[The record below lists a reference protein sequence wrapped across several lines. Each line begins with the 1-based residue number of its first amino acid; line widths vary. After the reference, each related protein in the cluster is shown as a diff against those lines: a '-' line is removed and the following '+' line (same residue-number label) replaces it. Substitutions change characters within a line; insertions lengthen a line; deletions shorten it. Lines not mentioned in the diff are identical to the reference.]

1 MAMKNYPEEFK
12 ADAVALYESTPGA
25 TIKGIARDLG
35 VSRETLRLWVRRAA
49 EKRGQVAVTGQAGPE
64 VTEPAASPVRSGG
77 RVGQLEAR
85 VAELEA
91 TNRRLEAEK
100 RTLAT
105 EREILRKAA
114 KYFAGETTW

>member
-35 VSRETLRLWVRRAA
+35 VSRETLRLWVRRSA
-49 EKRGQVAVTGQAGPE
+49 EERGQVATATSPRASA
-64 VTEPAASPVRSGG
+64 TEPAESPVRSGG

-91 TNRRLEAEK
+91 ANRRLEAER
-100 RTLAT
+100 RTLTT

>member
-49 EKRGQVAVTGQAGPE
+49 ERRGQAAVTTGP
-64 VTEPAASPVRSGG
+64 VGTSSSEPAVRSGG

-91 TNRRLEAEK
+91 VNARLEADK
-100 RTLAT
+100 RKLAT

>member
-49 EKRGQVAVTGQAGPE
+49 EERGQVAAATSPSAA
-64 VTEPAASPVRSGG
+64 EPAESPVRSGG

-91 TNRRLEAEK
+91 ANRRLEAER
-100 RTLAT
+100 RTLTT

>member
-49 EKRGQVAVTGQAGPE
+49 EQRGQAAVTAGPAGG
-64 VTEPAASPVRSGG
+64 TTPGEPAVRSGG

-91 TNRRLEAEK
+91 ANARLEADK
-100 RTLAT
+100 RKLAT